1 MGSHDSKFGNLKKI
15 LNHSMNVERDEYP
28 KTLQSAYE
36 LLVNTLSNQR
46 FEGRRTTAGRRGRL
60 RVNFAQ
66 RGVAIPGNNGILH
79 QDIRCYSCNRN
90 VHYSDL
96 CPNRNNNNGN
106 QGVDAAKKGENNE
119 EQGEEPDGNQQGA
132 NTLNNNWI
140 LLDSCSSDSCTND
153 LKKVAN
159 LNECEGN
166 EILELHTN
174 CGILE
179 FNKKGEM
186 KMLPVEM
193 YYTIPN

>member
-1 MGSHDSKFGNLKKI
+1 MFRHGFTRFEIWKPKKT

-46 FEGRRTTAGRRGRL
+46 FEGRRRTAGGRGRL

-66 RGVAIPGNNGILH
+66 RGVAIPGDNGILH

-90 VHYSDL
+90 VHYSDQ
-96 CPNRNNNNGN
+96 CPNGNDNKGN
-106 QGVDAAKKGENNE
+106 QGVDAANQGVNKE
-119 EQGEEPDGNQQGA
+119 EQGVEPDGNQQGA

-140 LLDSCSSDSCTND
+140 LLDSCSSDLYTNN

-159 LNECEGN
+159 L
-166 EILELHTN
+166 
-174 CGILE
+174 
-179 FNKKGEM
+179 K
-186 KMLPVEM
+186 
-193 YYTIPN
+193 